1 MFFANVIRAVV
12 VAFFSLS
19 ASLAAA
25 SLTVGSIAPYVT
37 LKGKDGGRVDGTAW
51 ASKELRGKVHTLF
64 YVDPDEQELNA
75 HVEQALKKEN
85 FPRDRYASVAIV
97 NMKATWIPNFL
108 IAKRLKKKQ
117 EEFTQTTFV
126 KDQTKALVKAWGL
139 QDDSYHVLMFDK
151 QGKLAFSKGVKMD
164 EGDISN
170 LISIIRRHIDL

>member
-1 MFFANVIRAVV
+1 MFFAKVTKVV
-12 VAFFSLS
+12 VAFFFLS

-25 SLTVGSIAPYVT
+25 SLTVGNVAPDVT
-37 LKGKDGGRVDGTAW
+37 LGGKDGGRVDGSAW
-51 ASKELRGKVHTLF
+51 TSKELQGKVHTLF
-64 YVDPDEQELNA
+64 YVDPDAQELNA

-126 KDQTKALVKAWGL
+126 KDKTKALVKAWGL
-139 QDDSYHVLMFDK
+139 QDNSYHILMFDK
-151 QGKLAFSKGVKMD
+151 QGKLVFSKGTKMN
-164 EGDISN
+164 EGDIAN
-170 LISIIRRHIDL
+170 LISTIRQHIDL